1 MESKADRRRPEP
13 VDPAAPPRYL
23 ARAAGVVVSG
33 GLVLLFLGAVV
44 AQHAAD
50 PDRGAPLV
58 PPGLFLAGWLLS
70 LPLGAALLL
79 AYVLVGRRR
88 LRRLE
93 RRAGFLPRAGR
104 RALPATGRKTLCR
117 VEYGS
122 RADRLC
128 LMVARWDY
136 GASSGW
142 RRGAVVES
150 VWLSADDAVGIGE
163 QRARLDA
170 LAEDLEEQLDDAR
183 LGGQRERVLA
193 DEALAEAG
201 ALSAQS
207 HHLAE
212 ELARESR

>member
-1 MESKADRRRPEP
+1 MKSRADRRLPEP

-23 ARAAGVVVSG
+23 ARAAGAAVSG

-44 AQHAAD
+44 ARHAAD
-50 PDRGAPLV
+50 PDRSAPLV
-58 PPGLFLAGWLLS
+58 PAEVFLAGWLLS

-88 LRRLE
+88 LRHHE

-104 RALPATGRKTLCR
+104 MALPATGRRTLCR

-136 GASSGW
+136 GASTGW
-142 RRGAVVES
+142 RRGGVVAS

-163 QRARLDA
+163 QRARLAA
-170 LAEDLEEQLDDAR
+170 LAEELEEKLDDAR
-183 LGGQRERVLA
+183 LGGRRERVLA

-212 ELARESR
+212 DLARESR